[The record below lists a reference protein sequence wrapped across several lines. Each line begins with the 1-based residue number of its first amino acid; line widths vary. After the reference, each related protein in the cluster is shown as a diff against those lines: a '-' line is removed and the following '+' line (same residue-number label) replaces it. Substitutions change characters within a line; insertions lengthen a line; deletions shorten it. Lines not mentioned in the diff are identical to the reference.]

1 MPKGKSL
8 YIRTLIETLAL
19 AAIAFFSSST
29 AVADMKSAKLKRTHR
44 SATAIDAYTQTR
56 FIARMA

>member
-29 AVADMKSAKLKRTHR
+29 AVADMKAQS
-44 SATAIDAYTQTR
+44 
-56 FIARMA
+56 